1 MHMRICH
8 VRTHAQ
14 QSWPEYYYYEYE
26 RPEGTEPKALPTAGA
41 RARARSGGR
50 AGGRAYVRASLA
62 YICTHMMHV
71 VLLLQLIHWI
81 REPAPGSEQAATEA
95 RSVLLWEREL
105 VRMLELSDRCGSAVA
120 SITSA
125 LSDSQQGRAAVV

>member
-1 MHMRICH
+1 M
-8 VRTHAQ
+8 
-14 QSWPEYYYYEYE
+14 
-26 RPEGTEPKALPTAGA
+26 
-41 RARARSGGR
+41 
-50 AGGRAYVRASLA
+50 RASLA